1 MISLKRIS
9 DALRMSADALEEY
22 HKERNGPPSTEPAK
36 LIKELRELTRE
47 ILTSQEFLNSK
58 IKL

>member
-9 DALRMSADALEEY
+9 DALKMSADTLEGY
-22 HKERNGPPSTEPAK
+22 HKERKGPPSSETAK

-47 ILTSQEFLNSK
+47 ILTSEDFLNSK
-58 IKL
+58 IRL

>member
-1 MISLKRIS
+1 MKT
-9 DALRMSADALEEY
+9 SADIIEDLS
-22 HKERNGPPSTEPAK
+22 KKTNGAPSPETTK

-58 IKL
+58 IKF

>member
-1 MISLKRIS
+1 MISLERVS
-9 DALRMSADALEEY
+9 DALRISADALEGY
-22 HKERNGPPSTEPAK
+22 CKERNGPPATETAK

-47 ILTSQEFLNSK
+47 ILTSQDFLNSK

>member
-1 MISLKRIS
+1 MLRLKKIA
-9 DALRMSADALEEY
+9 DALKNAADALEE
-22 HKERNGPPSTEPAK
+22 HNGPSSAETAE

>member
-1 MISLKRIS
+1 MFRLKRIS
-9 DALRMSADALEEY
+9 DAMKTSADIIEDLS
-22 HKERNGPPSTEPAK
+22 KKTNGAPSPETTK

-58 IKL
+58 IKF

>member
-1 MISLKRIS
+1 MISLKRVS
-9 DALRMSADALEEY
+9 DALKMSADALEEHY
-22 HKERNGPPSTEPAK
+22 KERNGPPSAETAK

-47 ILTSQEFLNSK
+47 ILTSQDFLNSK

>member
-9 DALRMSADALEEY
+9 DALRLSADALEGY
-22 HKERNGPPSTEPAK
+22 CKERNGSPPTETAM

-47 ILTSQEFLNSK
+47 ILTSQDFLNSK

>member
-1 MISLKRIS
+1 MLRLKRIA
-9 DALRMSADALEEY
+9 DVLRMSADALEEHY
-22 HKERNGPPSTEPAK
+22 KEGKGPPSAETAK

>member
-1 MISLKRIS
+1 MISLKRVS
-9 DALRMSADALEEY
+9 DALRMSADALEG
-22 HKERNGPPSTEPAK
+22 HFKERPPPTETAK

-47 ILTSQEFLNSK
+47 IVTSQDFLNSK

>member
-1 MISLKRIS
+1 MLRLKKIA
-9 DALRMSADALEEY
+9 DALRISADALEEQY
-22 HKERNGPPSTEPAK
+22 KEGNRPPPTETAK
-36 LIKELRELTRE
+36 LIKELHELTRE